1 MIRTLVI
8 DDDFM
13 VAKVHSGYVARTDGF
28 EVVGVAH
35 TGADALRLVRELQ
48 PDLVLLDVYLPDIDG
63 LTVLRG
69 LRAAGGPD
77 VDVIVITAATDVD
90 NIRTAMRGGAL
101 HYLIKPF
108 EYAALR
114 DQLVHFAAVYRKL
127 HRLREAGQADVDM
140 VFGARPRSAAILPK
154 GLSTQTSRLVEQVL
168 REAPDGV
175 SASECAEA
183 TKLSRVSARR
193 YLEHFVAE
201 GKAEV
206 RLRYGG
212 TGRPE
217 RGYVWTGG

>member
-1 MIRTLVI
+1 MIRVLVV

-13 VAKVHSGYVARTDGF
+13 VAKVHSGYVARTPGF

-35 TGADALRLVRELQ
+35 TGADAVRLVRELR
-48 PDLVLLDVYLPDIDG
+48 PDLVLLDVYLPDVDG
-63 LTVLRG
+63 LAVLRE
-69 LRAAGGPD
+69 LRGVADD

-90 NIRTAMRGGAL
+90 TVRSAMRGGVL

-114 DQLVHFAAVYRKL
+114 DQLAHFAALDR
-127 HRLREAGQADVDM
+127 RLDQLASAGQADVDQ
-140 VFGARPRSAAILPK
+140 VFGARPRSAPVLPK
-154 GLSTQTSRLVEQVL
+154 GLTAQTAALVERVL
-168 REAPDGV
+168 RERPVTAG
-175 SASECAEA
+175 ECADA
-183 TKLSRVSARR
+183 TELARVSARR
-193 YLEHFVAE
+193 YLEHFVNT

-217 RGYVWTGG
+217 RLYVWLG

>member
-1 MIRTLVI
+1 VIRTLVV

-13 VAKVHSGYVARTDGF
+13 VAKVHSGYVARTEGF

-35 TGADALRLVRELQ
+35 TGADALRLVRDLR
-48 PDLVLLDVYLPDIDG
+48 PDLVLLDVYLPDVDG
-63 LTVLRG
+63 LAVLRD

-90 NIRTAMRGGAL
+90 TVRTAMRGGVL

-114 DQLVHFAAVYRKL
+114 DQLVHFAALRRKL
-127 HRLREAGQADVDM
+127 DRLHEAGQADVDL
-140 VFGARPRSAAILPK
+140 VFGARPRSAPTLPK
-154 GLSTQTSRLVEQVL
+154 GLTTQTARLVEQVL
-168 REAPDGV
+168 RDAPDGV
-175 SASECAEA
+175 SATECAEA
-183 TKLSRVSARR
+183 TTLSRVSARR

-217 RGYVWTGG
+217 RGYVWTRD